1 MDHSIPLGSVEHDG
15 RGIAFTR
22 KLDNRPQM
30 PVRHV
35 LIVEDNINWQVE
47 ALKCFAR
54 IYGGEHLVQCSVC
67 CGGQPA
73 ASFLSYQS
81 AGLDLVLLDHD
92 MPMGDGVEFLKWFRK
107 GFPLDA
113 KPAPI
118 PVITFSGIE
127 ENNAA
132 LCDAGATHR
141 GSKTAL
147 ATGQLDGL
155 ITGLLR
161 LTL

>member
-1 MDHSIPLGSVEHDG
+1 MEHPIPLRAVDHDG
-15 RGIAFTR
+15 RGVTFTR

-30 PVRHV
+30 PTRHV
-35 LIVEDNINWQVE
+35 LIVEDNIGWQIE
-47 ALKCFAR
+47 ALKLFQR
-54 IYGGEHLVQCSVC
+54 IYGPDNFVQCSVC

-73 ASFLSYQS
+73 SSFLSYQS

-113 KPAPI
+113 KPHPI
-118 PVITFSGIE
+118 PVITYSGIE
-127 ENNAA
+127 ENNAT

-141 GSKTAL
+141 GSKEAL
-147 ATGQLDGL
+147 ASGQLDGL